1 MIGWIKIHRKLLEW
15 EWYSEPNTFRLFI
28 HLLLKANHKV
38 NSHKGIK
45 VEKGEIMTGLNLLE
59 QQTGLSIQKIRTALK
74 HLKSTNEITI
84 KTSNQGTIIQIVKYK
99 DYQIVTSEPT
109 NDQQTGNKRPTTNK
123 NKKNVKTINNRMEE
137 FKNSLQP
144 FLEKYGNEMLNDFY
158 MHWTEKRELGRKMKF
173 EMQQTWDFSRRLQR
187 WFKNDYGNKSTFKKP
202 PTAEDNLEKE
212 LKNFK
217 QT

>member
-15 EWYSEPNTFRLFI
+15 EWYGEPNTFRLFI

-109 NDQQTGNKRPTTNK
+109 NDQQTGNKRVTTNK
-123 NKKNVKTINNRMEE
+123 NKKKVKNVNKRMVE

-144 FLEKYGNEMLNDFY
+144 FLEIYGNEMLDNFY
-158 MHWTEKRELGRKMKF
+158 LYWTEKKELGRKMKF
-173 EMQQTWDFSRRLQR
+173 EMQQTWDTKLRLQR
-187 WFKNDYGNKSTFKKP
+187 WFRNDYGRKDKNQ
-202 PTAEDNLEKE
+202 PTAEENLDKA
-212 LKNFK
+212 LGI
-217 QT
+217 